1 MYEEIM
7 KEFKTF
13 REQVYAKF
21 AEYDEILRTLIGSNS
36 EKIVSTFTDEN
47 ALKVI
52 ELCPT
57 FESVVGTYQKKGA
70 RVRYDVNAKTFLFK
84 LTCEDQTENG
94 TLILESW
101 NPVEAKSIWTAID
114 VTHAGTIDDPIP
126 AVAGM
131 EYVYGKYYIEG
142 ETIYICKRIGEAE
155 GGTIVLQFLPSQLV
169 GQYFEIVEV

>member
-1 MYEEIM
+1 MYEEIL

-21 AEYDEILRTLIGSNS
+21 SDYDEILRTLIGSNT

-47 ALKVI
+47 AVKVI
-52 ELCPT
+52 DLYPVWT
-57 FESVVGTYQKKGA
+57 GGIAVAKDSRYQYNG
-70 RVRYDVNAKTFLFK
+70 K
-84 LTCEDQTENG
+84 LYKCVQAHTTQAD
-94 TLILESW
+94 
-101 NPVEAKSIWTAID
+101 WTPNVTPALWTVID
-114 VTHAGTIDDPIP
+114 VTHTGTIDDPIP

-142 ETIYICKRIGEAE
+142 ETIYICKRTGEAE

-169 GQYFEIVEV
+169 GQYFEVVE